1 MKTEVDFST
10 SPDLAGVTVSGMPS
24 SSAAAAVEHAIDA
37 GTIITAALKHRPCRG
52 PALAAEN
59 AALVSLARALT
70 GPEDALLMLLSE
82 TALTLCAADSSGKIP
97 S

>member
-1 MKTEVDFST
+1 M
-10 SPDLAGVTVSGMPS
+10 
-24 SSAAAAVEHAIDA
+24 
-37 GTIITAALKHRPCRG
+37 
-52 PALAAEN
+52 
-59 AALVSLARALT
+59 VSLARALT